1 MQSNGIKF
9 MGLIMIGLV
18 LCMMSM
24 SVTGRSPIPP
34 EYTNQ
39 IQLTRPDPRIQIQPT
54 QPDPRIQIQP
64 TQPSPTVSRPRDWTC
79 DCGPQ
84 VLDTQACCGG
94 VGTFNS
100 FQRCQHVSSKQSF
113 INCCGGRH
121 SHGRCN

>member
-9 MGLIMIGLV
+9 MALIMIGLV

-39 IQLTRPDPRIQIQPT
+39 IQPT
-54 QPDPRIQIQP
+54 QPNPRIQIQP

-94 VGTFNS
+94 IGTFNS
-100 FQRCQHVSSKQSF
+100 FQRCQNVDNKQSF
-113 INCCGGRH
+113 VNCCGGRH